1 MCSTSALHRLRRLLR
16 GSGRDMPE
24 AIPGRSRETCA
35 SVRDRSHHHAGHH
48 ISAAACAGRGEAG
61 AHRLRTVS
69 LRLGSLVLRQ
79 PVSRLCDIA
88 FLRASSCGVCA
99 RSWRRRL
106 AAARA
111 RWAGVGRDLRAFRC
125 GERVPDA
132 HQSAGARR
140 GYGTPATPS
149 RSSESPSVKA
159 LHSELQPSTNKRFF

>member
-1 MCSTSALHRLRRLLR
+1 MCAATRCSARGDVQYAAAPRQHVALDAQVSKQSHLWYARACGLSLCSTSALHRLRRLLR
-16 GSGRDMPE
+16 GAGRDMTE

-35 SVRDRSHHHAGHH
+35 SVRDRSHPHAGHH

-61 AHRLRTVS
+61 AHRLRAVS

-99 RSWRRRL
+99 RSWRGRL

-111 RWAGVGRDLRAFRC
+111 LGRGRARSARIPLR
-125 GERVPDA
+125 
-132 HQSAGARR
+132 
-140 GYGTPATPS
+140 
-149 RSSESPSVKA
+149 
-159 LHSELQPSTNKRFF
+159 